1 MIESQLVDYKNFQIA
16 PRVAPLIKHMDP
28 VEANR
33 EKLHD
38 LSKNWD
44 SLSLLSQLGDAG
56 VNMDEI
62 KNNFTKLSSEL
73 INHLANELLNKKVS
87 EMTSKAQVAV
97 DIVIRNLFERTA
109 DIGFLATDEDIREL
123 LRNHNS
129 RYTEG
134 YADDRAKIK
143 ERFLEYIG
151 KYSVYFDIV
160 LMNANG
166 DILANIDETNDVAK
180 SHDPV
185 IKQVLTTT
193 EEYVET
199 YKAHDFLPHSGDS
212 LVYSYKVTQNNAPD
226 SDVLGVLCL
235 CFKFEDEMEGIFND
249 LADAGTKECI
259 TLLDNEGR
267 VIASSDRYHIPLDA
281 KLEIVTDDYRI
292 ISFGGRDY
300 LAKSCETNG
309 YQGFYGLGW
318 YGHIMIPVDYAF
330 AKKQEFGFEMS
341 RELLLAILQHGD
353 QFSEDL
359 KHIPIQAGSIQNNL
373 NRALWNGSVKQ
384 SCSANHNK
392 QFSRALLQEIR
403 KTGES
408 TKDIIGSS
416 IARLTKTM
424 VLGDSAFLANLIVD
438 IMDRN
443 LYERANDCRWWALT
457 SDFRTIMD
465 QPGISM
471 DDQKKM
477 NDILAYINE
486 LYTVYTNLF
495 IYDTH
500 GVVVAV
506 SNPKES
512 HLIGRRLGNEWVSK
526 TLELTD
532 SSKYYVS
539 PFEPSN
545 LYDGR
550 HTYIYNAAIRSLED
564 ESRVVG
570 GIGIVFDSELQF
582 DTMIRELL

>member
-1 MIESQLVDYKNFQIA
+1 
-16 PRVAPLIKHMDP
+16 
-28 VEANR
+28 
-33 EKLHD
+33 
-38 LSKNWD
+38 
-44 SLSLLSQLGDAG
+44 
-56 VNMDEI
+56 
-62 KNNFTKLSSEL
+62 
-73 INHLANELLNKKVS
+73 
-87 EMTSKAQVAV
+87 
-97 DIVIRNLFERTA
+97 
-109 DIGFLATDEDIREL
+109 
-123 LRNHNS
+123 
-129 RYTEG
+129 
-134 YADDRAKIK
+134 
-143 ERFLEYIG
+143 
-151 KYSVYFDIV
+151 
-160 LMNANG
+160 
-166 DILANIDETNDVAK
+166 
-180 SHDPV
+180 
-185 IKQVLTTT
+185 
-193 EEYVET
+193 
-199 YKAHDFLPHSGDS
+199 
-212 LVYSYKVTQNNAPD
+212 
-226 SDVLGVLCL
+226 
-235 CFKFEDEMEGIFND
+235 
-249 LADAGTKECI
+249 
-259 TLLDNEGR
+259 
-267 VIASSDRYHIPLDA
+267 
-281 KLEIVTDDYRI
+281 
-292 ISFGGRDY
+292 
-300 LAKSCETNG
+300 
-309 YQGFYGLGW
+309 
-318 YGHIMIPVDYAF
+318 MIPVDYAF
-330 AKKQEFGFEMS
+330 AKKEEFGFDIS

-353 QFSEDL
+353 QFSEEL
-359 KHIPIQAGSIQNNL
+359 KHIPTQAGSIQNNL

-477 NDILAYINE
+477 NEILAYING

-526 TLELTD
+526 TLELTE

-550 HTYIYNAAIRSLED
+550 HTYIYNAAIRSLQD
-564 ESRVVG
+564 DSKVVG

-582 DTMIRELL
+582 DTMIRELLPTKADGSVKDGVFAVLATEDRTVIASNDSDHPTGTFLNIDSKYFNLQPGDSMSEIIEYNGNYYALGVQCSKGYREFKSDRDDYVNNVYSFFFSYISDVQETKVDTGIKQDTTMQKELESEIIGESVDVASFMIGTQWLGIDANDVIEALSIDELKTTIRTDDDHHFKGTVIYKDSVVSVIDIKNFIQEENPQPYNEIVIMKFGSDDRFIGILVNSLGDIPSVHVERVRPLEEYIVGSGTLVKSVVFPPKGAVGKEVLTILSIDKINAQLVQPEQTHMIPRTIPA